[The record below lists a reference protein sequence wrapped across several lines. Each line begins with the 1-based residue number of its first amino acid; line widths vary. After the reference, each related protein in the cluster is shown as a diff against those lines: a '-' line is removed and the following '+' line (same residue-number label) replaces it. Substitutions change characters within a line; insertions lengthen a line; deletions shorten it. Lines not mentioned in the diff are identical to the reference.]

1 MLGGPQRASSP
12 STPRKK
18 VPLAPGHSPL
28 DWARL
33 LFSGRDLRGG
43 VKQLAR
49 FTPSEVA
56 QHRSRDDCWM
66 AVQGNVYNV
75 THYIKFHP
83 GGAGQ
88 LLRGAGKDA
97 TELFMK
103 VHPWVNVDGLL
114 GKCQVGYLVKEREGE
129 VQEGKEGK
137 DSLGV

>member
-18 VPLAPGHSPL
+18 VSLAPGRSPL

-49 FTPSEVA
+49 FTPSE
-56 QHRSRDDCWM
+56 
-66 AVQGNVYNV
+66 GNVYNV
-75 THYIKFHP
+75 THYIKFQP

-97 TELFMK
+97 TEVFMK

-137 DSLGV
+137 DLFGV